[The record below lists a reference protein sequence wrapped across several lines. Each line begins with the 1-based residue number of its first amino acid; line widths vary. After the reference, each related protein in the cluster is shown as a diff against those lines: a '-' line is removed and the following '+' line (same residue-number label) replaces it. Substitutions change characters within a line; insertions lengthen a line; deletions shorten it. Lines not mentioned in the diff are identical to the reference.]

1 MRFETWAAPWKDNRE
16 EQQFQERQRGVCSG
30 IWETSLARERNWQGG
45 AKLPVALEVSLRHF
59 YTGCGS
65 K

>member
-30 IWETSLARERNWQGG
+30 IWETSLAEGEKPAGRGQITS
-45 AKLPVALEVSLRHF
+45 SL
-59 YTGCGS
+59 GS
-65 K
+65 QPKAFLYRMW